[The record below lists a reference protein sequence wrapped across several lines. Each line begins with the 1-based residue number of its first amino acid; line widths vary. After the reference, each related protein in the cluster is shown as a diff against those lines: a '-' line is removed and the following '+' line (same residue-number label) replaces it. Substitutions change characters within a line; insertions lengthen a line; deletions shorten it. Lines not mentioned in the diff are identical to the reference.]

1 MDRFLSTPNLLS
13 NVMIRKAIIM
23 GAAGRDFHNFN
34 TFFRENPSYEV
45 VAFTAAQIS
54 DLDASAGIEKRTY
67 PPELAGKRY
76 PKGIPI
82 HPEPQ
87 LEKLIRDLDADEVFF
102 SYSDVSH
109 QYLMNEGS
117 RAMAAGATF
126 TLLGPKDT
134 MIRSKKPV
142 ISVCASR
149 TGSGKSPTSRWLV
162 NLLKER
168 GKRVV
173 VIRHP
178 MPYGDLVKQRV
189 QRFATLED
197 LDKHD
202 CTIEEREDY
211 EPHIERGAIVYAGV
225 DYLDIIRQ
233 AEREADVVVWDGG
246 NNDYPFYWPKVH
258 VCIVDPHRAGNELTY
273 YPGEVN
279 VRMADVVVISK
290 VNTAPPGSVEQ
301 VRKNV
306 QSINPRAQIVET
318 DMVITADDEAR
329 LLGKR
334 VLVVED
340 GPTVTHGGMGY
351 GAATIKARELEAT
364 IVDPRPYAK
373 GTIKHIYEQ
382 YPHLQKILPAVGYSP
397 HQMKELEDAIN
408 DTPSDLVLLGTPTDL
423 RRYLKLN
430 KPAIRVRYELRER
443 KKGELEK
450 AILDKLGA

>member
-1 MDRFLSTPNLLS
+1 
-13 NVMIRKAIIM
+13 MIRKAIIM

-34 TFFRENPSYEV
+34 TYLRENPGYEV

-82 HPEPQ
+82 HPETQ
-87 LEKLIRDLDADEVFF
+87 LEQLIRDLSVDEVFF

-117 RAMAAGATF
+117 RAMASGATF

-142 ISVCASR
+142 VSVCASR

-162 NLLKER
+162 NLLKEK

-189 QRFATLED
+189 QRFATLQD

-211 EPHIERGAIVYAGV
+211 EPHLERGAIVYAGV
-225 DYLDIIRQ
+225 DYLDIIKK
-233 AEREADVVVWDGG
+233 AEKEADVVVWDGG
-246 NNDYPFYWPKVH
+246 NNDYPFYWPRVH

-301 VRKNV
+301 VRRNV
-306 QSINPRAQIVET
+306 QSVNPRAQIVET

-364 IVDPRPYAK
+364 IIDPRPYAK
-373 GTIKHIYEQ
+373 GSIKHIYEQ
-382 YPHLQKILPAVGYSP
+382 YTHLQKILPAVGYSP

>member
-1 MDRFLSTPNLLS
+1 MSP
-13 NVMIRKAIIM
+13 IRTLIM

-34 TFFRENPSYEV
+34 THFRDNTAYEV

-54 DLDASAGIEKRTY
+54 ELDSTAGIEKRTY

-82 HPEPQ
+82 HPESQ
-87 LEKLIRDLDADEVFF
+87 LEKLIEDLDADEVFF

-109 QYLMNEGS
+109 QFLMNEGS
-117 RAMAAGATF
+117 RALASGASF
-126 TLLGPKDT
+126 TLLGPKET
-134 MIRSKKPV
+134 MIRSEKPV

-162 NLLKER
+162 DRLKAQ
-168 GKRVV
+168 GKKVV

-178 MPYGDLVKQRV
+178 MPYGDLVRQRV
-189 QRFATLED
+189 QRFATLAD

-202 CTIEEREDY
+202 CTVEEREDY

-225 DYLDIIRQ
+225 DYEAIIREAEKEADII
-233 AEREADVVVWDGG
+233 VWDGG

-279 VRMADVVVISK
+279 VRMADVVVVSK
-290 VNTAPPGSVEQ
+290 VNTAPQGSVEQ

-306 QSINPRAQIVET
+306 QSVNPWAQVVET

-329 LLGKR
+329 LLGRR

-373 GTIKHIYEQ
+373 GTIKSVYEQ
-382 YPHLQKILPAVGYSP
+382 YPHLKNVLPAVGYSP
-397 HQMKELEDAIN
+397 NQVKELENTIN
-408 DTPSDLVLLGTPTDL
+408 DTPCDLVLLGTPTDL

-450 AILDKLGA
+450 AILGRMES

>member
-1 MDRFLSTPNLLS
+1 
-13 NVMIRKAIIM
+13 MIKKAIIM

-34 TFFRENPSYEV
+34 VFFRDNPEYEV

-54 DLDASAGIEKRTY
+54 DLDTTAGIEKRTY
-67 PPELAGKRY
+67 PYELAGKRY
-76 PKGIPI
+76 PGGIPI
-82 HPEPQ
+82 HPESQ
-87 LEKLIRDLDADEVFF
+87 LEQLIQDLNVEEVFF

-117 RAMAAGATF
+117 RAMAAGASF
-126 TLLGPKDT
+126 TLLGPKET

-162 NLLKER
+162 DLLKRR
-168 GKRVV
+168 GLKVV

-189 QRFATLED
+189 QRFATLDD
-197 LDKHD
+197 LDKQD

-225 DYLDIIRQ
+225 DYLDIVRR
-233 AEREADVVVWDGG
+233 AEDEADIIVWDGG
-246 NNDYPFYWPKVH
+246 NNDYPFYWPKISICV
-258 VCIVDPHRAGNELTY
+258 VDPHRAGNELTY

-279 VRMADVVVISK
+279 VRMADIAVISK

-301 VRKNV
+301 VRKNI
-306 QSINPRAQIVET
+306 QSVNPRAQIVET
-318 DMVITADDEAR
+318 DMLITAEDESR
-329 LLGKR
+329 LLGKS

-364 IVDPRPYAK
+364 IVDHSPYAT
-373 GTIKHIYEQ
+373 GTIKHVYEQ
-382 YPHLQKILPAVGYSP
+382 YPHLQKVLPAVGYSP

-408 DTPSDLVLLGTPTDL
+408 ATPCDLVLLGTPTDL
-423 RRYLKLN
+423 RRYLRLN
-430 KPAIRVRYELRER
+430 KPAMRVGYELRER
-443 KKGELEK
+443 QRWELER
-450 AILDKLGA
+450 AVISRMGG

>member
-1 MDRFLSTPNLLS
+1 
-13 NVMIRKAIIM
+13 MIKKAIIM

-34 TFFRENPSYEV
+34 VFFRENPSYEV

-54 DLDASAGIEKRTY
+54 DLDTTAGIEKRTY
-67 PPELAGKRY
+67 PPELAGKHY
-76 PKGIPI
+76 PDGIPI
-82 HPEPQ
+82 HPESQ
-87 LEKLIRDLDADEVFF
+87 LEQLIKDLNVEEVFF

-117 RAMAAGATF
+117 RAIAAGASF
-126 TLLGPKDT
+126 TLLGPKET

-162 NLLKER
+162 DLLKRR
-168 GKRVV
+168 GFKVV

-197 LDKHD
+197 LDKQD

-225 DYLDIIRQ
+225 DYLDIIKL
-233 AEREADVVVWDGG
+233 WDGG
-246 NNDYPFYWPKVH
+246 NNDYPFYWPKIQICV
-258 VCIVDPHRAGNELTY
+258 VDPHRAGNELTY

-279 VRMADVVVISK
+279 VRMADIAVISK
-290 VNTAPPGSVEQ
+290 VNTAPPGNVEQ
-301 VRKNV
+301 VRRNIL
-306 QSINPRAQIVET
+306 SINSQAQIVET
-318 DMVITADDEAR
+318 DMVITADDESK
-329 LLGKR
+329 LLGKSI
-334 VLVVED
+334 LVVED

-364 IVDPRPYAK
+364 IVDPRPYAM
-373 GTIKHIYEQ
+373 GTIKHVYEQ
-382 YPHLQKILPAVGYSP
+382 YPHLQRVLPAVGYSP
-397 HQMKELEDAIN
+397 NQMKELEDTIN
-408 DTPSDLVLLGTPTDL
+408 ATPCDLVLLGTPTDL

-430 KPAIRVRYELRER
+430 KPAMRVRYELKER
-443 KKGELEK
+443 QRWELERT
-450 AILDKLGA
+450 IISRMGT

>member
-1 MDRFLSTPNLLS
+1 
-13 NVMIRKAIIM
+13 MIKKAIIM

-34 TFFRENPSYEV
+34 TFFRDNPSYEV

-54 DLDASAGIEKRTY
+54 DLDASAGIEKRVY
-67 PPELAGKRY
+67 PPELSGTRY

-82 HPEPQ
+82 HPESQ
-87 LEKLIRDLDADEVFF
+87 LEQLIKDLDADEVFF

-109 QYLMNEGS
+109 SFLMDEGS
-117 RAMAAGATF
+117 RALAAGASF
-126 TLLGPKDT
+126 TLLGPKET

-162 NLLKER
+162 HLLKAK
-168 GKRVV
+168 GKKVV

-189 QRFATLED
+189 QRFATLQN
-197 LDKHD
+197 LDIND

-211 EPHIERGAIVYAGV
+211 EPHLEMGAVVYAGV
-225 DYLDIIRQ
+225 DYTDIIRK
-233 AEREADVVVWDGG
+233 AEKEADVVVWDGG

-258 VCIVDPHRAGNELTY
+258 VCIVDPHRAGHELNY

-279 VRMADVVVISK
+279 VRMADVIVISK
-290 VNTAPPGSVEQ
+290 VNTAPKGSVEQ
-301 VRKNV
+301 VKKNV
-306 QSINPRAQIVET
+306 QSINPKAQIVEA
-318 DMVITADDEAR
+318 DIVITADDEGR

-364 IVDPRPYAK
+364 IVDPRPYAT
-373 GTIKHIYEQ
+373 GSIKHIYEQ
-382 YPHLQKILPAVGYSP
+382 YPHLQHVLPAVGYSSQ
-397 HQMKELEDAIN
+397 QMKELEDVIN
-408 DTPSDLVLLGTPTDL
+408 VTPCDLVLLGTPTDL
-423 RRYLKLN
+423 RRYLKVN
-430 KPAIRVRYELRER
+430 KPVVRVRYELRER
-443 KKGELEK
+443 KKEELEK
-450 AILDKLGA
+450 AILGRL

>member
-1 MDRFLSTPNLLS
+1 LPDFISCLNLLS

-34 TFFRENPSYEV
+34 TFFRDNPGYEV

-54 DLDASAGIEKRTY
+54 DLDTSAGIEKRVY

-76 PKGIPI
+76 PKGILI
-82 HPEPQ
+82 HPETQ
-87 LEKLIRDLDADEVFF
+87 LEQLIKDLDVDEVFF

-117 RAMAAGATF
+117 RAMAAGASF
-126 TLLGPKDT
+126 VLLGPRET

-162 NLLKER
+162 NLLKEK
-168 GKRVV
+168 GNRVV

-178 MPYGDLVKQRV
+178 MPYGDLVKQRI

-197 LDKHD
+197 LDKQD

-225 DYLDIIRQ
+225 DYGDIIKE
-233 AEREADVVVWDGG
+233 AEKEADVVVWDGG
-246 NNDYPFYWPKVH
+246 NNDYPFYWPKVQ

-290 VNTAPPGSVEQ
+290 VNTAPPGSVEL
-301 VRKNV
+301 VRKNI
-306 QSINPRAQIVET
+306 QSVNPKAQIVET
-318 DMVITADDEAR
+318 DMVITAEDEGK

-351 GAATIKARELEAT
+351 GAATIKARELEVT
-364 IVDPRPYAK
+364 IVDPRPYAM
-373 GTIKHIYEQ
+373 GTVKHVYEQ
-382 YPHLQKILPAVGYSP
+382 YPHLQRVLPAVGYSP
-397 HQMKELEDAIN
+397 QQMKELEDTIN
-408 DTPSDLVLLGTPTDL
+408 ATPCDLVLLGTPTDV
-423 RRYLKLN
+423 RHYLKLN
-430 KPAIRVRYELRER
+430 KPAMRVRYELRER
-443 KKGELEK
+443 RKGELEK
-450 AILDKLGA
+450 AILSIL

>member
-1 MDRFLSTPNLLS
+1 
-13 NVMIRKAIIM
+13 MIKKAIIM

-34 TFFRENPSYEV
+34 TFFRANPSYEV

-54 DLDASAGIEKRTY
+54 DLDASAGIEKRVY

-82 HPEPQ
+82 HPESQ
-87 LEKLIRDLDADEVFF
+87 LEHLIAELDVDEVFF

-109 QYLMNEGS
+109 SFLMDEGS
-117 RAMAAGATF
+117 RALAAGASF
-126 TLLGPKDT
+126 TLLGPKET

-142 ISVCASR
+142 VSVCASR

-162 NLLKER
+162 RLLKEK
-168 GKRVV
+168 GKKVV

-178 MPYGDLVKQRV
+178 MPYGNLVKQRV
-189 QRFATLED
+189 QRFATLQD

-211 EPHIERGAIVYAGV
+211 EPHIEMGAVVYAGV
-225 DYLDIIRQ
+225 DYADIIRK
-233 AEREADVVVWDGG
+233 AEKEADVVVWDGG

-258 VCIVDPHRAGNELTY
+258 VCIVDPHRAGHELNY

-279 VRMADVVVISK
+279 VRMADVIVISK
-290 VNTAPPGSVEQ
+290 VNTAPQGSVEQ
-301 VRKNV
+301 VKKNV
-306 QSINPRAQIVET
+306 QSVNHRAQIVEA
-318 DMVITADDEAR
+318 DIVITADDEGR

-351 GAATIKARELEAT
+351 GAATIKARELEAE
-364 IVDPRPYAK
+364 IVDPRPYAT
-373 GTIKHIYEQ
+373 GSIKHIYEQ
-382 YPHLQKILPAVGYSP
+382 YPHLQRVLPAVGYSP
-397 HQMKELEDAIN
+397 QQMKELETIIN
-408 DTPSDLVLLGTPTDL
+408 ATPCDLVLLGTPTDL
-423 RRYLKLN
+423 RRYLKVN

-443 KKGELEK
+443 KKEELEK
-450 AILDKLGA
+450 AILGRL